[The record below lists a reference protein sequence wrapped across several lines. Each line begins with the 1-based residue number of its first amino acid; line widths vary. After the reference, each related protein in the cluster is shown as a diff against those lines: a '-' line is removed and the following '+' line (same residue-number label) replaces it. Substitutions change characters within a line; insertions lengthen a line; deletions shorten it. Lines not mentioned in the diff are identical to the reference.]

1 MTREKQYYEYDGR
14 RYALDGSYIS
24 DLGYL
29 MIRLFDEEKKVWIN
43 INLGSFEELILK
55 KPSKST
61 GL

>member
-1 MTREKQYYEYDGR
+1 MTREKQYYEYKGK

-29 MIRLFDEEKKVWIN
+29 MIRLFDEENKTWMN

-55 KPSKST
+55 KPSKSN